1 MAVQGEKNCFWHQ
14 LILFRKCN
22 AVYLSFVI
30 KQSGGASA
38 VSPPA
43 AVAAATTC
51 LYYDVRRSYF
61 TKVNWT
67 EKFSIAHAEVQEKMS
82 LVNLTDGA
90 LVKFPHSGSVYL
102 LRNGSI
108 HLFPNKET
116 FLKMGH
122 DFDNVKMLRHQLYLL
137 IPTGPQLPDL
147 GPTATVTSTS
157 LKGTGTYTAFSA
169 TSNGGAN
176 VRAHTEENRFVLEG
190 DIEASIALINK
201 LRAAIENPVN
211 DLKSTK
217 YTARTF
223 ESVSARALLLANVS
237 ADPTRRKRVSS
248 VLSDVAGMMLISLS
262 QNLFLQ

>member
-1 MAVQGEKNCFWHQ
+1 
-14 LILFRKCN
+14 
-22 AVYLSFVI
+22 
-30 KQSGGASA
+30 
-38 VSPPA
+38 
-43 AVAAATTC
+43 
-51 LYYDVRRSYF
+51 
-61 TKVNWT
+61 
-67 EKFSIAHAEVQEKMS
+67 
-82 LVNLTDGA
+82 
-90 LVKFPHSGSVYL
+90 
-102 LRNGSI
+102 
-108 HLFPNKET
+108 
-116 FLKMGH
+116 MGH

-147 GPTATVTSTS
+147 GPTATVTST
-157 LKGTGTYTAFSA
+157 LKGTGTSTAFSA